1 MGASDRESAI
11 CMQRSW
17 LMLRGTRSVSENRFM
32 TKRSETVAER
42 EWHELKAELGERPG
56 ETLNLL
62 DVERLIQEHLGA
74 MGRELMVATMKKA
87 DTDCPEVE
95 IDGATWGARSVT
107 PGEYFT
113 LFGWVTIER
122 SVYQQSGRGR
132 VAVPMDLRLGI
143 VERAYTPR
151 VARIV
156 TRATAVMTDEE
167 AAELLVEI
175 GTASV
180 SKSSISRVSRAMA
193 ARYEQRRPVI
203 EASLRS
209 QESIPSGAVT
219 VQVALDGVMV
229 PQDGEHAKPRGRKS
243 EEPDPP
249 RHELRYG
256 APLVEPPASSDG
268 TLGRSW
274 HEASVGTVAFFDG
287 DGSRLHTIYHGR
299 MPEAFKATLV
309 KHLTDELMSVLAERP
324 DMNVVFASD
333 GAAPQW
339 SSLRAMANALPA
351 NFTGHTM
358 DLVDAFHVAEYLQ
371 NAADAIDGKDTK
383 EARIQSATWRETVKE
398 AGGPITVLRSMRA
411 QRTSVP
417 TDAREKELD
426 AAIGYVDR
434 QNKAGRMDY
443 AEAIERN
450 YPIGTGITEAAAK
463 TVVGTRMKRAGAR
476 FSQHGGQTVMLFRTT
491 LLSNRFEALH
501 RELGKSY
508 AKHVREAA

>member
-1 MGASDRESAI
+1 
-11 CMQRSW
+11 
-17 LMLRGTRSVSENRFM
+17 M

-42 EWHELKAELGERPG
+42 EWHEFKTELLGHAR
-56 ETLNLL
+56 ETLDLL
-62 DVERLIQEHLGA
+62 DVERSIQEHLGA

-87 DTDCPEVE
+87 DSDAPEVE
-95 IDGATWGARSVT
+95 IDGATWGARTVT
-107 PGEYFT
+107 PGEYCT

-143 VERAYTPR
+143 VERSYTPR

-156 TRATAVMTDEE
+156 TRATAVMTDED
-167 AAELLVEI
+167 AAGLLVEI
-175 GTASV
+175 GTAVV
-180 SKSSISRVSRAMA
+180 SKSSVSRVSRAMA
-193 ARYEQRRPVI
+193 ARYEKRRPVV
-203 EASLRS
+203 EALLRS
-209 QESIPSGAVT
+209 QESIPNGAVT

-243 EEPDPP
+243 EETEPP

-256 APLVEPPASSDG
+256 PPPVVAPPASSDG
-268 TLGRSW
+268 TMGRSW
-274 HEASVGTVAFFDG
+274 HEASVGTVAFLDADG
-287 DGSRLHTIYHGR
+287 DRLHTIYHGR
-299 MPEAFKATLV
+299 MPEAGKATLV
-309 KHLTDELMSVLAERP
+309 KHLKDELMSVLAERP

-371 NAADAIDGKDTK
+371 KAADAIDGRDTK

-398 AGGPITVLRSMRA
+398 AGGPETVLRSMRA
-411 QRTSVP
+411 QRASVP
-417 TDAREKELD
+417 TEAREKELD
-426 AAIGYVDR
+426 AAINYVDR
-434 QNKAGRMDY
+434 QHKAGRMGY

-476 FSQHGGQTVMLFRTT
+476 FSQHGGQTVMLFRTA
-491 LLSNRFEALH
+491 LLSSRFEALH
-501 RELGKSY
+501 RELGTTY
-508 AKHVREAA
+508 TKHVREAA